1 MSPTHVFIQR
11 GFIRER
17 NSTCSHLECAAGQ
30 PASAGAVGVNG
41 FAPFTSHPT
50 RRGIW
55 TADPLPHTYTNHPHR
70 HAKCAL
76 LRMKL
81 CKGEEVS
88 NVSAKIAANVLF
100 SAISWKLTSQEGLR
114 RPFSHTPAAAFTSR
128 VNHTALWQDDRWD
141 RAVLYTQKTSGWA
154 HGRRFPQHVGEN
166 KNPGAA
172 WSRPAG
178 RVEATSRRT
187 PSSSGLCFIESFFFL
202 PSLFLSPL
210 SSCTLLAQWS
220 LSCEC
225 AWWRAKKRPFDPAAP
240 CCSSVTRHYLDEP
253 GMQNIKNTTAN

>member
-1 MSPTHVFIQR
+1 MSSVHVFIQR

-88 NVSAKIAANVLF
+88 NVMAKNAANVLF

-114 RPFSHTPAAAFTSR
+114 RPFSHTPAAAFTSC

-141 RAVLYTQKTSGWA
+141 GAVLYTQKTSGWA
-154 HGRRFPQHVGEN
+154 HGRFPQLAG
-166 KNPGAA
+166 KKSKDLGAA
-172 WSRPAG
+172 CSRPAG
-178 RVEATSRRT
+178 RVEPTSRRT
-187 PSSSGLCFIESFFFL
+187 PSSSGLRFIESFFSSPVYFCL
-202 PSLFLSPL
+202 LFPL
-210 SSCTLLAQWS
+210 
-220 LSCEC
+220 
-225 AWWRAKKRPFDPAAP
+225 AP
-240 CCSSVTRHYLDEP
+240 CSLNEVLALSVPDEERRKGLLIRRLRVAALSHGITLMSQAWKTR
-253 GMQNIKNTTAN
+253 QQTN